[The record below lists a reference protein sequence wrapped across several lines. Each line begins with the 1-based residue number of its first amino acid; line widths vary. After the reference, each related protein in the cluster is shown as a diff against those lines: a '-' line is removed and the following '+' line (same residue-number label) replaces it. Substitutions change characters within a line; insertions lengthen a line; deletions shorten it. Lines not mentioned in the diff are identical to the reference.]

1 MGGFRD
7 THLSSLSTQVLG
19 THPERIPRRSPHSP
33 RDGCQSLP
41 GGAWR
46 SRQAG
51 TGLLVV
57 LACWPRLGRA
67 LDDLFVACDGA
78 GLQHTLAVPSTRRVS
93 TRSSGLSSASSYSSE
108 LP

>member
-78 GLQHTLAVPSTRRVS
+78 GLAASTRRVS

-108 LP
+108 LE